1 MMTTS
6 PDRPADAPP
15 SAATAPR
22 ARSGGTA
29 GNARLT
35 ALTGAV
41 LLVLLLAEFVTIQQL
56 KHLLYWHYFI
66 GYLMIGPVLLKIG
79 STVYRFCRYYLRDE
93 PYRRKGPPPL
103 PLRVIGPVIVL
114 CGLVVLGS
122 GVVLGL
128 DKQPRNLLGV
138 SMLLLHKAGFVVWG
152 LLLVVHVLAHLPRLL
167 RLLAADWRPGRPR
180 AGAGAAP
187 VGGRGLRFSV
197 FLLALGA
204 GLAIALTQSHLSALW
219 HR

>member
-1 MMTTS
+1 MTNS
-6 PDRPADAPP
+6 QARPAETQRATPP
-15 SAATAPR
+15 LR
-22 ARSGGTA
+22 ARSGGVA

-35 ALTGAV
+35 ALTGAA
-41 LLVLLLAEFVTIQQL
+41 LLVLLIAEFFTIQQL
-56 KHLLYWHYFI
+56 RHLLYWHYFI

-93 PYRRKGPPPL
+93 PYRRKGAPQPL
-103 PLRVIGPVIVL
+103 LRIIGPVIVL

-128 DKQPRNLLGV
+128 DEQPRNLLGV
-138 SMLLLHKAGFVVWG
+138 SMLFLHKAGFVVWG
-152 LLLVVHVLAHLPRLL
+152 ALLLVHLAFHLPRLP
-167 RLLAADWRPGRPR
+167 RLLAADWRTGRSGR
-180 AGAGAAP
+180 AAAV
-187 VGGRGLRFSV
+187 VGGRGRRFTL

-204 GLAIALTQSHLSALW
+204 GLVIALSQSHLSALW